1 MRARRRGSAGPGPRI
16 LLVLVLLVVS
26 ILLFNRQIRPV
37 MESETVN
44 AAKVRAVGVINSVVL
59 NEIGH
64 DSVSYDSLVHIDR
77 DADGR
82 VLSVTSD
89 VMKMNAFK
97 AKTILDI
104 QKQLDGE
111 EDSSVKIPIGTL
123 IGGNL
128 FHGLGP
134 ALSLK
139 VTLAGN
145 VQADFKS
152 TFESAGVN
160 QTRHRIY
167 LSVGTSVYSFLPG
180 INSTT
185 DISTDV
191 LVAETVIV
199 GEVPQVL
206 VSTK

>member
-1 MRARRRGSAGPGPRI
+1 MRVRRRKPAGPKI
-16 LLVLVLLVVS
+16 LLALILIFTLL
-26 ILLFNRQIRPV
+26 LLFNRQIRPV
-37 MESETVN
+37 MESETEN
-44 AAKVRAVGVINSVVL
+44 AAKVRAVSVINSVVL
-59 NEIGH
+59 NEISRG
-64 DSVSYDSLVHIDR
+64 SVSYGSLVHIDR

-89 VMKMNAFK
+89 VMKMNEFK
-97 AKTILDI
+97 AKIILDI

-111 EDSSVKIPIGTL
+111 RDSSVDIPIGTL
-123 IGGNL
+123 IGSSL
-128 FHGLGP
+128 FHGMGP
-134 ALSLK
+134 SLNLR

-145 VQADFKS
+145 VKADFKS

-167 LSVGTSVYSFLPG
+167 LDVGTSVYSFLPG

-185 DISTDV
+185 DVNTDE

-199 GEVPQVL
+199 GEVPQMML
-206 VSTK
+206 NTK

>member
-1 MRARRRGSAGPGPRI
+1 MRARHRRSAGSGPRI

-26 ILLFNRQIRPV
+26 IILFNRQIRPV

-59 NEIGH
+59 NEIDH